1 MICGFGFS
9 LFASPNSHAVMSAVK
24 KEDFGM
30 AASILS
36 TMRSFGHTGCML
48 LITGISGIY
57 LRNIPLQEAD
67 PLLLLKMMRLVFCV
81 FLIFCI
87 LGFFMAKKRKMW

>member
-1 MICGFGFS
+1 
-9 LFASPNSHAVMSAVK
+9 
-24 KEDFGM
+24 M

-87 LGFFMAKKRKMW
+87 LGFFMAKNEKCGRIFFKLLPSSSEGNILRNTRGFEKRI